1 MGPYLLDYRRHRIEH
16 YGTDVA
22 RNNSGRQH
30 TLVKEEINVAVTE
43 RVLALKENRVP
54 KHFSREGYVKPV
66 YLSILRSRIITK
78 VWNETEGEPM
88 SIRKAK
94 FMSEYLDAVP
104 IFIRPHELIVGFYAE
119 DPHALPSCIE
129 ATDPGLIRR
138 LIADGTVKQEDV
150 EEWNEILDYWH
161 KHGLHN
167 MLSRRLTKEELKI
180 AQAEHTYMEVLPT
193 EYTSRAQP
201 EYESVLEH
209 GLNGILSMLHDK
221 LEELHREREECTGGK
236 EAVEITDKINDVT
249 AMIISTEAVI
259 RWANRY
265 SELAIKMSEEEADP
279 TRKRELQEIAEIC
292 KWVPANPP
300 RTFWEAV
307 QSHWFLFLACHII
320 EHLSHGTSL
329 RLDQLFWPWYRND
342 VITKGTITRQFA
354 LEIMEDFLLKIDELG
369 RPLPLVWRKS
379 LQGNNFLATYTIGGT
394 NPVDGSDACNEL
406 TLLILDALDDLRIN
420 HPDFKFRW
428 HPKVDPRVFR
438 RVLEVIRNG
447 LGQPSIKN
455 EAIAI
460 DTLIHHYGFS
470 LEEARSWAVVGCISP
485 APTINWGRC
494 RRDAWTIFPA
504 KILEL
509 TLFNGINPTTGEEIG
524 LKTGD
529 ASTFQTFEELFDAFR
544 RQFAWAMRT
553 SARIKSIA
561 EDCNA
566 KLCKRPFLSA
576 LFRRSREACRDI
588 MDTPEKGMP
597 WVNDPGIVDTCDSLI
612 SLKKL
617 VFDDKKYTMQQV
629 LEALRNNWVGYEEMR
644 QEFINAPKFGNND
657 DYADSAAKATY
668 DMVAEEM
675 AKVKDINGASP
686 MPSGLII
693 TWMFSTADKLGA
705 LPNGRRRGDPLADA
719 GISPHAGY
727 DRNGPM
733 AAILSAA
740 KIDHRKQK
748 ANIFNQKLT
757 PACLEGEA
765 GIKKFRDYV
774 VTALNLGLDMIQFN
788 VVDAETLRAA
798 QVHPEQYRDLV
809 VRVSGYNAR
818 FVELDKF
825 VQDAIIERTQHSLS

>member
-1 MGPYLLDYRRHRIEH
+1 M
-16 YGTDVA
+16 
-22 RNNSGRQH
+22 
-30 TLVKEEINVAVTE
+30 AVTE
-43 RVLALKENRVP
+43 RVLALKENHVP
-54 KHFSREGYVKPV
+54 KHFSKEGYVKPV
-66 YLSILRSRIITK
+66 YLSILRSRCVTK
-78 VWNETEGEPM
+78 VWKETEGEPT
-88 SIRKAK
+88 SLRKAR
-94 FMSEYLDAVP
+94 FLCEYLGSVP
-104 IFIRPHELIVGFYAE
+104 VFIRPNELIVGFYAE
-119 DPHALPSCIE
+119 DPHALPNCIE
-129 ATDPGLIRR
+129 ATDPNLIRK
-138 LIADGTVKQEDV
+138 LIADGTVKSEDV
-150 EEWNEILDYWH
+150 EEWNEILEYWE

-167 MLSRRLTKEELKI
+167 MLTHRLTEEERRL

-201 EYESVLEH
+201 EYDFALEN
-209 GLNGILSMLHDK
+209 GLNGILSLLRDN
-221 LEELHREREECTGGK
+221 LERLHREREECPGGK
-236 EAVEITDKINDVT
+236 EAVDITDRINDVT
-249 AMIISTEAVI
+249 AMIMTVEAVI

-265 SELAIKMSEEEADP
+265 SDLARKMAEEESDP
-279 TRKRELQEIAEIC
+279 QRKQELETISEIC
-292 KWVPANPP
+292 ANVPANAA

-329 RLDQLFWPWYRND
+329 RLDQLFWPWYERD
-342 VITKGTITRQFA
+342 VIVEGTMPRSLA

-394 NPVDGSDACNEL
+394 NPEDGSDACNEL
-406 TLLILDALDDLRIN
+406 TLLILDALDELRIN

-428 HPKVDPRVFR
+428 HPKVNPKVFR
-438 RVLEVIRNG
+438 RVLEVVRSG

-460 DTLIHHYGFS
+460 DTLIHHYGFT

-494 RRDAWTIFPA
+494 RRDAWTVFPA

-509 TLFNGINPTTGEEIG
+509 TLFNGMNPTTGEDIG
-524 LKTGD
+524 IKTGD
-529 ASTFQTFEELFDAFR
+529 ATTFRTFEELFEAYR
-544 RQFAWAMRT
+544 KQFAWAMWT

-561 EDCNA
+561 EDCNSR
-566 KLCKRPFLSA
+566 LCKRPFLSA
-576 LFRRSREACRDI
+576 LFKRSREACRDI
-588 MDTPEKGMP
+588 VDTPEKGMP

-617 VFDDKKYTMQQV
+617 VFDDKKYTMGQV
-629 LEALRNNWVGYEEMR
+629 LEALKNNWIGYEEMR

-657 DYADSAAKATY
+657 DYADSVAKAVY

-675 AKVKDINGASP
+675 SKVKDINGASP

-705 LPNGRRRGDPLADA
+705 LPNGRRLGDPLADA

-727 DRNGPM
+727 DRKGPM

-757 PACLEGEA
+757 PSCLEGEA
-765 GIKKFRDYV
+765 GLKKFQDYV
-774 VTALNLGLDMIQFN
+774 TTALNLGLDMIQFN
-788 VVDAETLRAA
+788 VVDAQTLREA
-798 QVHPEQYRDLV
+798 QKYPERYRDLV

-825 VQDAIIERTQHSLS
+825 VQNAVIERTQHTLA